1 MITGFKTPSCRGLHL
16 LAWLVSSALSM
27 QAQTLQR
34 KAPAPSP
41 PPPQVVAPPL
51 AAKPPAAVAQL
62 NSGAINTAV
71 RTEPTAVTFGSVFSG
86 DSQRATVKVVAPR
99 DGKVTIT
106 LVPNSPFSIAEVKVF
121 GIPKSPSILPN
132 PTQAPKQASGS
143 QVMATGHGAA
153 PAVASSF
160 SLSLLATCSSPP
172 FSVPVWEG
180 NQVVISLVFAPKLD
194 LLSGPAVGDH
204 KATLLIDGEMWK
216 SAARVSGRFEGL
228 KIGFIA
234 VMATP
239 DVVVYPDKVGNLL
252 EAALTLTNPDKQPA
266 TAQIS
271 AQQLPPGFK
280 LAALSAMVPAGQT
293 RKVPLLFPVS
303 SAMKEGAQQ
312 QAALTVTCAG
322 LTKTVPFTFSVY
334 PSSKQFH
341 STGSDG
347 LEWEFWMTISPSGHT
362 AYAYAVKNPNVM
374 VGRRFMFEIQWRG
387 TRLNTMGNDV
397 GNYFPGKQ
405 GNLSTYGWSIQNN
418 TVRDHYVE
426 MLQEPPN
433 VTLTYKNE

>member
-1 MITGFKTPSCRGLHL
+1 MTTGFNAPVKRGLL
-16 LAWLVSSALSM
+16 SLAWLVASALPS
-27 QAQTLQR
+27 QAQAVQR
-34 KAPAPSP
+34 KAPAPTP
-41 PPPQVVAPPL
+41 PPPQVVAPLP
-51 AAKPPAAVAQL
+51 AAKPPANVVQL
-62 NSGAINTAV
+62 NSGAISTVQA
-71 RTEPTAVTFGSVFSG
+71 EPTTVTFGSVFSG
-86 DSQRATVKVVAPR
+86 DSQRATVKVVSPR

-106 LVPNSPFSIAEVKVF
+106 LVPNSPFTIAEVKVL
-121 GIPKSPSILPN
+121 GIPQSPAIRPS
-132 PTQAPKQASGS
+132 PTQVQKQTSGS
-143 QVMATGHGAA
+143 QVMATAHGAA

-172 FSVPVWEG
+172 FSVPVREG

-194 LLSGPAVGDH
+194 LVSGPAVGEH
-204 KATLLIDGEMWK
+204 KTTLVIDGGMWK

-239 DVVVYPDKVGNLL
+239 DVVVYSDKVGTLL

-322 LTKTVPFTFSVY
+322 MTKTVPLTFSVY

-374 VGRRFMFEIQWRG
+374 VGRRFMFEIRWRG

-426 MLQEPPN
+426 MLQEPPG
-433 VTLTYKNE
+433 VTLTYQNE